1 MIAVWQ
7 SEGLPTCTAASSP
20 SSSAACSPL
29 PSCSWSRSASTS
41 STDRYLCRPHPSQR
55 ASEDENVAMD
65 GTRMGEW
72 MDFYYSNRPTDSEA
86 RKILMR
92 FLSLLE
98 LRWLATVAG
107 RPSSFHLPPPSAR
120 LNARC
125 VLRCALRPNIC
136 WLRFHFSFQMVVLLR
151 CFREFDFDS
160 TASRARAKSQDGRVK
175 KDERERERE
184 KHGENRENQHA
195 TREHETR
202 TSRAQ
207 PRGRRLC

>member
-1 MIAVWQ
+1 
-7 SEGLPTCTAASSP
+7 
-20 SSSAACSPL
+20 
-29 PSCSWSRSASTS
+29 
-41 STDRYLCRPHPSQR
+41 
-55 ASEDENVAMD
+55 MD

-160 TASRARAKSQDGRVK
+160 TASRAQPPNHQTAESR

-184 KHGENRENQHA
+184 RETWRENRENQHA
-195 TREHETR
+195 TREHMR
-202 TSRAQ
+202 TENQ
-207 PRGRRLC
+207 PLPTKREAALLRPQKAGFSLLL